1 MDITEFFQLSAG
13 KWFSQRTVHHLAKT
27 DLEIGKSNLVI
38 DFLPQTDPDL
48 SKLCQKHRIDPG
60 LALCGT
66 RVTWDGTIGQQA
78 KKDSG
83 GKVLV
88 AVADGGD
95 PTRGILLH
103 SGNSPDQDLP
113 KGHYIMKPDRVLTLI
128 ISSDTTQIEERLWFA
143 SDNLRFRT
151 STYKPP
157 NGFHVTSFCSE
168 IRMGVTAPQPAKAT
182 SAQR

>member
-13 KWFSQRTVHHLAKT
+13 KWFSQRTVHHLAKA

-48 SKLCQKHRIDPG
+48 SKLCQKHHIDPK

-78 KKDSG
+78 KKNTG
-83 GKVLV
+83 TTLLV
-88 AVADGGD
+88 AVADGEE
-95 PTRGILLH
+95 PTRGTLLH
-103 SGNSPDQDLP
+103 SGNSQDLDLP
-113 KGHYIMKPDRVLTLI
+113 KGHYIMEPDQVLTLI

-143 SDNLRFRT
+143 SENLRFRT
-151 STYKPP
+151 STCKPAS
-157 NGFHVTSFCSE
+157 GFHVTSFCSE
-168 IRMGVTAPQPAKAT
+168 IRMGVTAPQ
-182 SAQR
+182 R

>member
-13 KWFSQRTVHHLAKT
+13 KWFSQRTVHHLAST

-48 SKLCQKHRIDPG
+48 SKLCQKYQIDPG

-78 KKDSG
+78 KKHSG
-83 GKVLV
+83 ATVLV
-88 AVADGGD
+88 AVADGGSR
-95 PTRGILLH
+95 TSGKLLR
-103 SGNSPDQDLP
+103 SGNSPDQDL
-113 KGHYIMKPDRVLTLI
+113 GTGRYLMGSDQVLTLT
-128 ISSDTTQIEERLWFA
+128 ISSETAHIEERLWFA

-151 STYKPP
+151 STSIPAS
-157 NGFHVTSFCSE
+157 GFHVTSFCSE
-168 IRMGVTAPQPAKAT
+168 IRMGVTTPQPAEAT

>member
-13 KWFSQRTVHHLAKT
+13 KWFSQRTVHHLDKK

-48 SKLCQKHRIDPG
+48 SQLCQKHHIDPG

-66 RVTWDGTIGQQA
+66 RVTWDGTVGRQA

-83 GKVLV
+83 ATVLV
-88 AVADGGD
+88 AVADGEE
-95 PTRGILLH
+95 PTKGTLLH
-103 SGNSPDQDLP
+103 SGNSPDLDLP
-113 KGHYIMKPDRVLTLI
+113 KGHYIIGPDQVLTLI

-151 STYKPP
+151 STCKLPS
-157 NGFHVTSFCSE
+157 GFNVTSFCSE
-168 IRMGVTAPQPAKAT
+168 IRMGVTAPPKPAT
-182 SAQR
+182 PE

>member
-13 KWFSQRTVHHLAKT
+13 KWFSQRTVHHLART

-48 SKLCQKHRIDPG
+48 SKLCQKHQIDPG

-66 RVTWDGTIGQQA
+66 RVTWDGTIGKQA
-78 KKDSG
+78 TKDSG
-83 GKVLV
+83 ATVLV

-95 PTRGILLH
+95 RTRGTLLH
-103 SGNSPDQDLP
+103 SGKSPDQDLP
-113 KGHYIMKPDRVLTLI
+113 KGQYIMAPDQVLTLI
-128 ISSDTTQIEERLWFA
+128 FSSDTTQMEERLWFA

-151 STYKPP
+151 STCKPP
-157 NGFHVTSFCSE
+157 SGFQVTSFCSE
-168 IRMGVTAPQPAKAT
+168 IRMGVTAPPKPATA
-182 SAQR
+182 AQQ